1 MKKIKLTVFLV
12 LCCAVHGLSAQ
23 ADCVLGVGVT
33 NDTIISEVF
42 QLNEAQH
49 EKLVNF
55 SAEIKYRN
63 ELLNRELEN
72 IMNRPPQSSVS
83 ELEQLAKKYKSVMDS
98 MERVQTIIDK
108 RMLALFNLKQYGLYR
123 SLCKEASR
131 SPYIIVPTVYSDS
144 VNNQNR

>member
-1 MKKIKLTVFLV
+1 M
-12 LCCAVHGLSAQ
+12 VHGLSAQ
-23 ADCVLGVGVT
+23 TDCILGVGVT

-55 SAEIKYRN
+55 GAEIKYRN

-72 IMNRPPQSSVS
+72 IMNRHPQSSVS

-108 RMLALFNLKQYGLYR
+108 RMLALFNLKQYGLYQ